1 MLGDA
6 SGCVIFLTN
15 GYSVVFF
22 CYENVTLYV
31 LYILHIA
38 MKTAAQLVIS
48 YIQTRQEIRIVPCL
62 VLITLGALVINGKP
76 LGKKR

>member
-6 SGCVIFLTN
+6 SGYIIFLTN

-22 CYENVTLYV
+22 CYENVTLCFIYV

-38 MKTAAQLVIS
+38 METTAQLVIT
-48 YIQTRQEIRIVPCL
+48 YIQTRQEMRIIPCL
-62 VLITLGALVINGKP
+62 VFTASQC
-76 LGKKR
+76 